1 MVFPIQLHLT
11 LWRRLASL
19 LASLTAILL
28 ANIGLLSGQ
37 ANPIPMGDSSRPSQG
52 LPFINTGPDSRF
64 SQLDFAEMYL
74 DQQNKHAKLL
84 EEERRKNSILVETG
98 VVSALDLL
106 APNNAVQEFNRATT
120 LLKAQ
125 DSKEASRYLQKAIH
139 HYPKFVSAHNA
150 LGLAYLDQNDPR
162 AKSEFENAA
171 QLDDK
176 FPVSFLNLGLL
187 ALAEKDFVAAQSN
200 LEKATRLN
208 PRDAKGLSALAFAQ
222 NGNGDYAATIA
233 TAQRVHALEH
243 RAMANVHYLAAS
255 AAVALNNREVV
266 QRQLEMFLSESPTD
280 ALAPIARQNLETL
293 QRREISNSAGVANLQ
308 PASDSHTFPNSDRLK
323 QELSNVEDEATAPDE
338 ITPTPA
344 SNAVVARS
352 SGSVVSNREPMP
364 WTIRKTV
371 DETALFFSVSNHGH
385 MVSDLDLSNIKIR
398 DDKKVP
404 ERILQFMPQSKLPLR
419 LALLI
424 DTSGSI
430 KERFAFEKHAAA
442 KFVEKLLN
450 GTSDLGFVAGFN
462 SDTLLTQDFS
472 PDTGKLADGIGAL
485 QNGGG
490 TALFDAVAYACW
502 KLAAYP
508 EQQRVARVVVL
519 LTDGEDNSS
528 HRSLKQVVR
537 QAEDSGVTI
546 YVVSTKE
553 GSGPKSDADRIL
565 DLLAE
570 RTGGES
576 MFPGDVLALSKSL
589 DKLQDLIR
597 SRYLIAYKPAE
608 FQADGKYR
616 SITITAE
623 KDGKRLQVHARKGYF
638 ARLEN
643 GHN

>member
-1 MVFPIQLHLT
+1 MVFPIQFHLT
-11 LWRRLASL
+11 LWQRLASL

-28 ANIGLLSGQ
+28 ANVGLLSAQ

-266 QRQLEMFLSESPTD
+266 QKQLKMFLSESPTD

-293 QRREISNSAGVANLQ
+293 QRREISNSAGVANLH

-344 SNAVVARS
+344 SNGVVARS
-352 SGSVVSNREPMP
+352 SGSVVSNREPIP
-364 WTIRKTV
+364 WTIHKTV

-490 TALFDAVAYACW
+490 TALFDAVSYACW

-553 GSGPKSDADRIL
+553 GSGPKSDADRML

-589 DKLQDLIR
+589 DKLHDLIR

>member
-28 ANIGLLSGQ
+28 ANVGLLSGQ

-364 WTIRKTV
+364 WTIHKTV

-404 ERILQFMPQSKLPLR
+404 ERILQFVPQSKLPLR

-537 QAEDSGVTI
+537 EAEDSGVTI

-589 DKLQDLIR
+589 DKLHDLIR

>member
-1 MVFPIQLHLT
+1 MVFPIQFHLT
-11 LWRRLASL
+11 LWQRLASL

-28 ANIGLLSGQ
+28 ANVGLLSAQ

-266 QRQLEMFLSESPTD
+266 QKQLKMFLSESPTD

-293 QRREISNSAGVANLQ
+293 QRREISNSAGVANLH

-344 SNAVVARS
+344 SNGVVARS

-364 WTIRKTV
+364 WTIHKTV

-490 TALFDAVAYACW
+490 TALFDAVSYACW

-537 QAEDSGVTI
+537 QAEVSGVTI

-589 DKLQDLIR
+589 DKLHDLIR

>member
-1 MVFPIQLHLT
+1 MVFPIQFHLT
-11 LWRRLASL
+11 LGRRLASL
-19 LASLTAILL
+19 LASLTAVLL
-28 ANIGLLSGQ
+28 ANVGLLSGQ

-266 QRQLEMFLSESPTD
+266 QKQLEMFLSESPTD

-293 QRREISNSAGVANLQ
+293 QRREISNSAGVANLH

-364 WTIRKTV
+364 WTIHKTV

-404 ERILQFMPQSKLPLR
+404 ERILQFVPQSKLPLR

-490 TALFDAVAYACW
+490 TALFDAVSYACW

-537 QAEDSGVTI
+537 EAEDSGVTI

-589 DKLQDLIR
+589 DKLHDLIR

>member
-1 MVFPIQLHLT
+1 MFPTRLNLT
-11 LWRRLASL
+11 FWQKLPASL
-19 LASLTAILL
+19 AWLVALVM
-28 ANIGLLSGQ
+28 ANLGLLSAQ
-37 ANPIPMGDSSRPSQG
+37 SNPIPMGDTSRPSQG

-266 QRQLEMFLSESPTD
+266 QKQLEMFLSESPTD

-293 QRREISNSAGVANLQ
+293 QRREISNSAGVANLH

-364 WTIRKTV
+364 WTIHKTV

-404 ERILQFMPQSKLPLR
+404 ERILQFVPQSKLPLR

-490 TALFDAVAYACW
+490 TALFDAVSYACW

-537 QAEDSGVTI
+537 EAEDSGVTI

-589 DKLQDLIR
+589 DKLHDLIR

>member
-1 MVFPIQLHLT
+1 MMFPTRLNLT
-11 LWRRLASL
+11 FWQKLPASL
-19 LASLTAILL
+19 AWLVALVM
-28 ANIGLLSGQ
+28 ANLGLLSAQ
-37 ANPIPMGDSSRPSQG
+37 SNPIPTGNSSQPSQG
-52 LPFINTGPDSRF
+52 LPFINAGPDSRF

-74 DQQNKHAKLL
+74 DQQNKRAKLL

-266 QRQLEMFLSESPTD
+266 QKQLEMFLSESPTD
-280 ALAPIARQNLETL
+280 ALAPIVRQNLETL
-293 QRREISNSAGVANLQ
+293 QRGEISNSAGVANLH
-308 PASDSHTFPNSDRLK
+308 PASGSHTFPNSDRLK
-323 QELSNVEDEATAPDE
+323 QELSNVEDEAIAPDE
-338 ITPTPA
+338 ITPTLA
-344 SNAVVARS
+344 SNGVVARS

-364 WTIRKTV
+364 WTIHKTV

-398 DDKKVP
+398 DDKKAP
-404 ERILQFMPQSKLPLR
+404 ERILQFVPQSKLPLR

-490 TALFDAVAYACW
+490 TALFDAVSYSCW

-519 LTDGEDNSS
+519 LSDGEDNSS

>member
-1 MVFPIQLHLT
+1 MVFPIQFHLT

-19 LASLTAILL
+19 LASLTAVLL
-28 ANIGLLSGQ
+28 ANVGLLSGQ

-243 RAMANVHYLAAS
+243 RAIANVHYLAAS

-266 QRQLEMFLSESPTD
+266 QKQLEMFLSESPTD
-280 ALAPIARQNLETL
+280 ALAPIVRQNLETL
-293 QRREISNSAGVANLQ
+293 QRREISNSAGVANLH

-364 WTIRKTV
+364 WTIHKTV

-404 ERILQFMPQSKLPLR
+404 ERILQFVPQSKLPLR

-490 TALFDAVAYACW
+490 TALFDAVSYACW

-537 QAEDSGVTI
+537 EAEDSGVTI

-589 DKLQDLIR
+589 DKLHDLIR

>member
-1 MVFPIQLHLT
+1 MALLIPTRVSLS
-11 LWRRLASL
+11 LWRRVAAGLVAL
-19 LASLTAILL
+19 LLL
-28 ANIGLLSGQ
+28 NLGLLSAQ
-37 ANPIPMGDSSRPSQG
+37 SNPTPAGDSSAPSQG
-52 LPFINTGPDSRF
+52 LPFINAGPDSRF
-64 SQLDFAEMYL
+64 AQLDFAEMYL
-74 DQQNKHAKLL
+74 DNQNKRAKAI
-84 EEERRKNSILVETG
+84 EEERRKNAILVETG
-98 VVSALDLL
+98 VVSALDLQ
-106 APNNAVQEFNRATT
+106 APNNAIQEFNRATT

-125 DSKEASRYLQKAIH
+125 NSIEASKHLQRAIH

-162 AKSEFENAA
+162 AKSEFETAA

-187 ALAEKDFVAAQSN
+187 ALSEKDFATAESN
-200 LEKATRLN
+200 LQKATLLN
-208 PRDAKGLSALAFAQ
+208 PRDAKGLSALAFAE
-222 NGNGDYAATIA
+222 NGNREYAATIA
-233 TAQRVHALEH
+233 TAQRVHALDH
-243 RAMANVHYLAAS
+243 RSMANVHYLAAS

-266 QRQLEMFLSESPTD
+266 QKQLELFLSESPTD
-280 ALAPIARQNLETL
+280 ALAPIARQNLEIL
-293 QRREISNSAGVANLQ
+293 QQREDTNSSAVANLH
-308 PASDSHTFPNSDRLK
+308 PASDAHTFPNSNRLK
-323 QELSNVEDEATAPDE
+323 QELSNVGDEASSPEET
-338 ITPTPA
+338 TPTPTSDGA
-344 SNAVVARS
+344 MPRS
-352 SGSVVSNREPMP
+352 SGLVVSNREPMP

-371 DETALFFSVSNHGH
+371 EETALFFSVSNHGR

-398 DDKKVP
+398 DDKKAP
-404 ERILQFMPQSKLPLR
+404 ERILQFVPQSKLPLR

-442 KFVEKLLN
+442 KFVEKVLN

-462 SDTLLTQDFS
+462 SETLVTQDFS
-472 PDTGKLADGIGAL
+472 PETGKLADGIGQL

-508 EQQRVARVVVL
+508 EYQRVAKVVVL

-528 HRSLKQVVR
+528 HRSLKQILR

-553 GSGPKSDADRIL
+553 GSGPKTDADRIL

-576 MFPGDVLALSKSL
+576 MFPGDMLGLSKSL
-589 DKLQDLIR
+589 DRLKDLIR

-608 FQADGKYR
+608 FEADGKYR

-623 KDGKRLQVHARKGYF
+623 KDGKRLQVHARKGYY

>member
-1 MVFPIQLHLT
+1 
-11 LWRRLASL
+11 
-19 LASLTAILL
+19 
-28 ANIGLLSGQ
+28 
-37 ANPIPMGDSSRPSQG
+37 
-52 LPFINTGPDSRF
+52 
-64 SQLDFAEMYL
+64 MYL
-74 DQQNKHAKLL
+74 DQQNKRAKLL

-266 QRQLEMFLSESPTD
+266 QKQLEMFLSESPTD
-280 ALAPIARQNLETL
+280 ALAPIVRQNLETL
-293 QRREISNSAGVANLQ
+293 QRGEISNSAGVANLH
-308 PASDSHTFPNSDRLK
+308 PASDSHTIPNSYRLN
-323 QELSNVEDEATAPDE
+323 QELSNVEDEAIAPDE
-338 ITPTPA
+338 ITPTLA
-344 SNAVVARS
+344 SNGVVARS

-364 WTIRKTV
+364 WTIHKTV

-398 DDKKVP
+398 DDKKAP
-404 ERILQFMPQSKLPLR
+404 ERILQFVPQSKLPLR

-490 TALFDAVAYACW
+490 TALFDAVSYSCW

-519 LTDGEDNSS
+519 LSDGEDNSS

-643 GHN
+643 GPN

>member
-1 MVFPIQLHLT
+1 MVFPTRLNLILCQRLA
-11 LWRRLASL
+11 LASL
-19 LASLTAILL
+19 IAIVL
-28 ANIGLLSGQ
+28 ANVGLLSAQ
-37 ANPIPMGDSSRPSQG
+37 SNPIPTSDSSRPSQG
-52 LPFINTGPDSRF
+52 LPFINAGPDSRF
-64 SQLDFAEMYL
+64 AQLDFAEMYL
-74 DQQNKHAKLL
+74 DNLNKHAKAI
-84 EEERRKNSILVETG
+84 EDERRKNAVLVETG
-98 VVSALDLL
+98 VVSALDIV

-125 DSKEASRYLQKAIH
+125 DSKEASKHLQKAIH

-162 AKSEFENAA
+162 AKSEFETAA

-176 FPVSFLNLGLL
+176 FPLSFLNLGLL
-187 ALAEKDFVAAQSN
+187 ALSEKDFVTAESN

-208 PRDAKGLSALAFAQ
+208 PRDAKPLSALAFAE
-222 NGNGDYAATIA
+222 NGKGEYAATIA
-233 TAQRVHALEH
+233 TAQRVHALDH
-243 RAMANVHYLAAS
+243 RTMANVHYLAAS

-266 QRQLEMFLSESPTD
+266 QKQLELFLSESPTD
-280 ALAPIARQNLETL
+280 ALAPIARKNLEIL
-293 QRREISNSAGVANLQ
+293 QHRENANSPGVANLQ

-323 QELSNVEDEATAPDE
+323 HELSNVGDEATSPE
-338 ITPTPA
+338 ETTPTPTSDGA
-344 SNAVVARS
+344 MPRS
-352 SGSVVSNREPMP
+352 SGSVSSNLGPTP
-364 WTIRKTV
+364 WTIHKTV
-371 DETALFFSVSNHGH
+371 DEAALFFSVSNHGH
-385 MVSDLDLSNIKIR
+385 MVSDLNLSNIKIR
-398 DDKKVP
+398 DDKKEP
-404 ERILQFMPQSKLPLR
+404 DRILQFVPQSKLPLR
-419 LALLI
+419 VALLI

-442 KFVEKLLN
+442 KFLEKLLN

-462 SDTLLTQDFS
+462 SETLLTQDFS
-472 PDTGKLADGIGAL
+472 PETQKLAGGIEAL

-508 EQQRVARVVVL
+508 DQQRVARVVVL

-528 HRSLKQVVR
+528 HRSLKQVIR

-546 YVVSTKE
+546 YVISTKE
-553 GSGPKSDADRIL
+553 GSGSKTDADRIL

-589 DKLQDLIR
+589 DRLQDLIR
-597 SRYLIAYKPAE
+597 SRYLIAYKPAD

-616 SITITAE
+616 AITITAE
-623 KDGKRLQVHARKGYF
+623 KDGKRLQVHARKGYY

-643 GHN
+643 SHN

>member
-200 LEKATRLN
+200 LEIATRLN

-243 RAMANVHYLAAS
+243 RAIANVHYLAAS
-255 AAVALNNREVV
+255 AAVASRWAAC
-266 QRQLEMFLSESPTD
+266 P
-280 ALAPIARQNLETL
+280 AAPR
-293 QRREISNSAGVANLQ
+293 
-308 PASDSHTFPNSDRLK
+308 
-323 QELSNVEDEATAPDE
+323 
-338 ITPTPA
+338 
-344 SNAVVARS
+344 
-352 SGSVVSNREPMP
+352 
-364 WTIRKTV
+364 
-371 DETALFFSVSNHGH
+371 
-385 MVSDLDLSNIKIR
+385 
-398 DDKKVP
+398 
-404 ERILQFMPQSKLPLR
+404 
-419 LALLI
+419 
-424 DTSGSI
+424 
-430 KERFAFEKHAAA
+430 
-442 KFVEKLLN
+442 
-450 GTSDLGFVAGFN
+450 
-462 SDTLLTQDFS
+462 
-472 PDTGKLADGIGAL
+472 
-485 QNGGG
+485 
-490 TALFDAVAYACW
+490 
-502 KLAAYP
+502 
-508 EQQRVARVVVL
+508 
-519 LTDGEDNSS
+519 
-528 HRSLKQVVR
+528 
-537 QAEDSGVTI
+537 
-546 YVVSTKE
+546 
-553 GSGPKSDADRIL
+553 
-565 DLLAE
+565 
-570 RTGGES
+570 
-576 MFPGDVLALSKSL
+576 
-589 DKLQDLIR
+589 
-597 SRYLIAYKPAE
+597 
-608 FQADGKYR
+608 
-616 SITITAE
+616 
-623 KDGKRLQVHARKGYF
+623 
-638 ARLEN
+638 
-643 GHN
+643 

>member
-1 MVFPIQLHLT
+1 MVFPIQFHLT
-11 LWRRLASL
+11 LWQRLASL

-28 ANIGLLSGQ
+28 ANVGLLSAQ

-266 QRQLEMFLSESPTD
+266 QKQLKMFLSESPTD

-293 QRREISNSAGVANLQ
+293 QRREISNSAGVANLH

-344 SNAVVARS
+344 SNGVVARS

-364 WTIRKTV
+364 WTIHKTV

-490 TALFDAVAYACW
+490 TALFDAVSYACW

-589 DKLQDLIR
+589 DKLHDLIR

>member
-1 MVFPIQLHLT
+1 MVFPTHLNLG
-11 LWRRLASL
+11 LWRTLIACPVAL
-19 LASLTAILL
+19 VL
-28 ANIGLLSGQ
+28 ANVGLLSAQ
-37 ANPIPMGDSSRPSQG
+37 SNPIPMGDSSRPSQG
-52 LPFINTGPDSRF
+52 LPFINAGPDSRF
-64 SQLDFAEMYL
+64 AQLDFAEMYL
-74 DQQNKHAKLL
+74 DNLNKHAKVV
-84 EEERRKNSILVETG
+84 EEERRKNAVLVETG
-98 VVSALDLL
+98 VVSALDIL

-125 DSKEASRYLQKAIH
+125 DSKEASKHLQKAIH

-150 LGLAYLDQNDPR
+150 LGLAYLDQNNPR
-162 AKSEFENAA
+162 AKSEFETAA

-187 ALAEKDFVAAQSN
+187 ALEQKDFVTAQSN
-200 LEKATRLN
+200 LEKAARLN

-233 TAQRVHALEH
+233 TAQRVHALDH
-243 RAMANVHYLAAS
+243 RTMANVHYLAAS

-266 QRQLEMFLSESPTD
+266 RKQLEMFLSESPTD
-280 ALAPIARQNLETL
+280 ALAPIARQNLEIL
-293 QRREISNSAGVANLQ
+293 QQREDTNSTAVANLH
-308 PASDSHTFPNSDRLK
+308 PASDAHTFPNSDRLK
-323 QELSNVEDEATAPDE
+323 QELSSVGDEPTLFEEASPSPATDG
-338 ITPTPA
+338 
-344 SNAVVARS
+344 AVPHS
-352 SGSVVSNREPMP
+352 SGSARSNRELMP
-364 WTIRKTV
+364 WTIHKTV
-371 DETALFFSVSNHGH
+371 EETALFFSVSNHGH

-404 ERILQFMPQSKLPLR
+404 ERILQFVPQSKLPLR
-419 LALLI
+419 LGLLI

-430 KERFAFEKHAAA
+430 KERFTFEKHAAA

-450 GTSDLGFVAGFN
+450 GTSDLGFVGGFN
-462 SDTLLTQDFS
+462 SETLVTQDFS
-472 PDTGKLADGIGAL
+472 PETQKLADGIGAL

-490 TALFDAVAYACW
+490 TALFDAIAYACW
-502 KLAAYP
+502 KLSAYP

-528 HRSLKQVVR
+528 HRSLKQVIR

-553 GSGPKSDADRIL
+553 GSGPKTDADRIL

-576 MFPGDVLALSKSL
+576 MFPGDMLELSKSL
-589 DKLQDLIR
+589 DRLHDLIR

-616 SITITAE
+616 SITTTAE

>member
-1 MVFPIQLHLT
+1 MVFPIQFHLT
-11 LWRRLASL
+11 LWQRLASL

-28 ANIGLLSGQ
+28 ANVGLLSAQ

-266 QRQLEMFLSESPTD
+266 QKQLKMFLSESPTD

-293 QRREISNSAGVANLQ
+293 QRREICNSAGVANLH

-344 SNAVVARS
+344 SNGVVARS

-364 WTIRKTV
+364 WTIHKTV

-490 TALFDAVAYACW
+490 TALFDAVSYACW

-589 DKLQDLIR
+589 DKLHDLIR

>member
-1 MVFPIQLHLT
+1 
-11 LWRRLASL
+11 
-19 LASLTAILL
+19 
-28 ANIGLLSGQ
+28 
-37 ANPIPMGDSSRPSQG
+37 
-52 LPFINTGPDSRF
+52 
-64 SQLDFAEMYL
+64 MYL
-74 DQQNKHAKLL
+74 DNQNKHVKAI
-84 EEERRKNSILVETG
+84 EEERRKNAILVETG
-98 VVSALDLL
+98 VVSALDIL

-120 LLKAQ
+120 MLKAQ
-125 DSKEASRYLQKAIH
+125 DAKEASKHLQKAIRD
-139 HYPKFVSAHNA
+139 YPKFVSAHNA
-150 LGLAYLDQNDPR
+150 LGLAYLDQNDRR
-162 AKSEFENAA
+162 AKSEFETAA

-176 FPVSFLNLGLL
+176 FAVSFLNLGLL
-187 ALAEKDFVAAQSN
+187 ALSEKDFVAAESN

-222 NGNGDYAATIA
+222 NGKGDYAATIA
-233 TAQRVHALEH
+233 TAQRVHALDH
-243 RAMANVHYLAAS
+243 RRMANVHYLAAS

-266 QRQLEMFLSESPTD
+266 QKQLEMFLSESPTD
-280 ALAPIARQNLETL
+280 ALAPIARQNLQIMQ
-293 QRREISNSAGVANLQ
+293 QRHANATGVANLH
-308 PASDSHTFPNSDRLK
+308 PASDSRTFPNSDRLK
-323 QELSNVEDEATAPDE
+323 QELSSVGDEPTFSDEASPS
-338 ITPTPA
+338 PA
-344 SNAVVARS
+344 SDGAMPRS
-352 SGSVVSNREPMP
+352 SGSVVSNREPTP
-364 WTIRKTV
+364 WTIHKTV

-385 MVSDLDLSNIKIR
+385 MVSDLDLSNIRIR

-404 ERILQFMPQSKLPLR
+404 ERILQFVPQSKLPLR

-450 GTSDLGFVAGFN
+450 GTSDLGFVGGFN
-462 SDTLLTQDFS
+462 SETLVTQDFS
-472 PDTGKLADGIGAL
+472 PETQKLADGIGAL

-490 TALFDAVAYACW
+490 TALFDAIAYACW
-502 KLAAYP
+502 KLSAYP
-508 EQQRVARVVVL
+508 EQQRVARVVVV

-528 HRSLKQVVR
+528 HRSLKQVIR

-576 MFPGDVLALSKSL
+576 MFPGDMLALSGSL
-589 DKLQDLIR
+589 DRLQDLIR

-616 SITITAE
+616 AISITAE

>member
-1 MVFPIQLHLT
+1 MVVPTRSNLL
-11 LWRRLASL
+11 LWRRPAAFLVWIVVLA
-19 LASLTAILL
+19 L
-28 ANIGLLSGQ
+28 ANVRPLSAQ
-37 ANPIPMGDSSRPSQG
+37 SEPTPTGDSSQPSRG
-52 LPFINTGPDSRF
+52 LPFINAGPDSRF
-64 SQLDFAEMYL
+64 AQLDFAEMYL
-74 DQQNKHAKLL
+74 DQQNKREKAL
-84 EEERRKNSILVETG
+84 EEERRKNAILVETG
-98 VVSALDLL
+98 VVSALDLQ

-120 LLKAQ
+120 FLKAQ
-125 DSKEASRYLQKAIH
+125 DSKEASKHLQKAIH
-139 HYPKFVSAHNA
+139 NYPKFVSAHNA

-162 AKSEFENAA
+162 AKSEFETAA
-171 QLDDK
+171 QLDQK

-187 ALAEKDFVAAQSN
+187 ALSEKDFVTAQSN
-200 LEKATRLN
+200 LEKSTRLN
-208 PRDAKGLSALAFAQ
+208 PRDAKGLCALAFAQ
-222 NGNGDYAATIA
+222 NGNGEYAATIA

-293 QRREISNSAGVANLQ
+293 QNRANLNSAAVPNLH
-308 PASDSHTFPNSDRLK
+308 PTSETHTFPNSDRLK
-323 QELSNVEDEATAPDE
+323 QEIASAGDEPNSPDPANP
-338 ITPTPA
+338 IPA
-344 SNAVVARS
+344 SDGAVPHFSA
-352 SGSVVSNREPMP
+352 SVSSNREPKQ
-364 WTIRKTV
+364 WVIHKTV

-404 ERILQFMPQSKLPLR
+404 ERILQFVPQSKLPLR

-462 SDTLLTQDFS
+462 SETLVAQDFS
-472 PDTGKLADGIGAL
+472 PEVQKLAQGIRAL
-485 QNGGG
+485 QDGGG

-528 HRSLKQVVR
+528 HRSLKQVIR

-553 GSGPKSDADRIL
+553 GSGAKTDADRIL

-576 MFPGDVLALSKSL
+576 MFPGDVFALSKSL
-589 DKLQDLIR
+589 DRLQDLIR

-608 FQADGKYR
+608 FQPDGKYR

-623 KDGKRLQVHARKGYF
+623 KDGKHLQVHARKGYY
-638 ARLEN
+638 ARIEAQQK
-643 GHN
+643 

>member
-1 MVFPIQLHLT
+1 
-11 LWRRLASL
+11 
-19 LASLTAILL
+19 
-28 ANIGLLSGQ
+28 
-37 ANPIPMGDSSRPSQG
+37 
-52 LPFINTGPDSRF
+52 
-64 SQLDFAEMYL
+64 
-74 DQQNKHAKLL
+74 
-84 EEERRKNSILVETG
+84 
-98 VVSALDLL
+98 
-106 APNNAVQEFNRATT
+106 
-120 LLKAQ
+120 
-125 DSKEASRYLQKAIH
+125 
-139 HYPKFVSAHNA
+139 
-150 LGLAYLDQNDPR
+150 
-162 AKSEFENAA
+162 
-171 QLDDK
+171 
-176 FPVSFLNLGLL
+176 
-187 ALAEKDFVAAQSN
+187 
-200 LEKATRLN
+200 
-208 PRDAKGLSALAFAQ
+208 
-222 NGNGDYAATIA
+222 
-233 TAQRVHALEH
+233 
-243 RAMANVHYLAAS
+243 
-255 AAVALNNREVV
+255 
-266 QRQLEMFLSESPTD
+266 
-280 ALAPIARQNLETL
+280 
-293 QRREISNSAGVANLQ
+293 
-308 PASDSHTFPNSDRLK
+308 
-323 QELSNVEDEATAPDE
+323 
-338 ITPTPA
+338 
-344 SNAVVARS
+344 VARS

-364 WTIRKTV
+364 WTIHKTV

-404 ERILQFMPQSKLPLR
+404 ERILQFVPQSKLPLR

-430 KERFAFEKHAAA
+430 KQRFAFEKHAAA

-553 GSGPKSDADRIL
+553 GSGSKSDADRIL

>member
-1 MVFPIQLHLT
+1 MVFPRRLNLS
-11 LWRRLASL
+11 LWRTLAGSL
-19 LASLTAILL
+19 AGLVVFVL
-28 ANIGLLSGQ
+28 ANLGVASAQ
-37 ANPIPMGDSSRPSQG
+37 TDPTPTQPSHG
-52 LPFINTGPDSRF
+52 LPFINAGPDSRF

-74 DQQNKHAKLL
+74 DQQNKSEKAL
-84 EEERRKNSILVETG
+84 EEERRKNAILVETG
-98 VVSALDLL
+98 VVSALDLG

-125 DSKEASRYLQKAIH
+125 NSKEACKHLQKAIH
-139 HYPKFVSAHNA
+139 DYPKFVSAHNA
-150 LGLAYLDQNDPR
+150 LGLAYLDENDPR
-162 AKSEFENAA
+162 AKSEFETAA

-187 ALAEKDFVAAQSN
+187 ALSEKDFVTAESN

-222 NGNGDYAATIA
+222 NGNGEYAATIA

-255 AAVALNNREVV
+255 AAVALNNPEVV
-266 QRQLEMFLSESPTD
+266 RKQLEMFLSESPTD
-280 ALAPIARQNLETL
+280 ALAPVARQNLEIL
-293 QRREISNSAGVANLQ
+293 QHRQDSNSAGIAKLQ

-323 QELSNVEDEATAPDE
+323 QELSAVGDEATSPDE
-338 ITPTPA
+338 ATPTPISDGA
-344 SNAVVARS
+344 MPRS
-352 SGSVVSNREPMP
+352 PGSVASNREPMP
-364 WTIRKTV
+364 WTIHQTV

-385 MVSDLDLSNIKIR
+385 MVSDLDLPNIKIR
-398 DDKKVP
+398 DDKKP
-404 ERILQFMPQSKLPLR
+404 PDRILQFVPQSKLPLR

-462 SDTLLTQDFS
+462 SETLLTQDFS
-472 PDTGKLADGIGAL
+472 PDAGKLADGIGAL

-490 TALFDAVAYACW
+490 TALFDAIADACW

-528 HRSLKQVVR
+528 HRSLKQVIR

-597 SRYLIAYKPAE
+597 SRYLIAYKPAGFE
-608 FQADGKYR
+608 PDGKYR